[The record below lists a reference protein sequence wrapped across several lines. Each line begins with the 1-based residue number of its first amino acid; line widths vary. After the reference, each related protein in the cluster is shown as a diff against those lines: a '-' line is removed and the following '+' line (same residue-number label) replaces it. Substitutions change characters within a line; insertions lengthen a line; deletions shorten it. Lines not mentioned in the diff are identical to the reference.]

1 MKNTKFVFVTG
12 GVASGLGKGITAAS
26 LGRLL
31 KARGYK
37 ISNQKF
43 DPYLNVDPSMMSPI
57 QHGEIFV
64 TEDGA
69 ECDAD
74 VGHYERFTDEN
85 LTVNSNIT
93 SGKIYSTVLEKERNG
108 DYDGKTVQIIPHITD
123 HIKFLMQKVAENG
136 DVDIVITEIGGTV
149 GDMESHAFIEAIRQM
164 TFDVGRE
171 NVLYVHVTLL
181 PYLEK
186 GGEIK
191 TKPTQHSVKQLLS
204 MGIQPDIIVC
214 RTEIPLEKDIKEKIA
229 LYCNVPTECVIENA
243 DCDSLYQVPLCLE
256 RENFAQVVL
265 KRFNLPDSQ
274 PNLAQWQDILNAA
287 KLATKPVKISLVG
300 KYTVLP
306 DAYLSLIEAIKAAS
320 FAVGVDAGINWV
332 ASEQLEQGQL
342 DLLEDSA
349 GIIICGGFGPRGSE
363 GKVIAA
369 KFARE
374 NNVPCLG
381 LGMGMQAMAIDFARN
396 VMGLARANSAEFD
409 EATIHPIFINPGKGL
424 RKGAHPCTL
433 TTGSLAH
440 KIYGQTEISERH
452 RHRYE
457 FDSDY
462 ISEFEAAGMAISGR
476 GTNNNLAEIVE
487 ITGHTFHLGIIAH
500 PQFKS
505 RVGKPHPV
513 FVRFLEACNK

>member
-1 MKNTKFVFVTG
+1 MKKTKFVFVTG
-12 GVASGLGKGITAAS
+12 GVTSGNGKGITSAS

-37 ISNQKF
+37 VSNQKF
-43 DPYLNVDPSMMSPI
+43 DPYLNVDPSMMSPV

-93 SGKIYSTVLEKERNG
+93 SGKIYSSVIQKERNG
-108 DYDGKTVQIIPHITD
+108 DYGGKTVQIIPHITD
-123 HIKFLMQKVAENG
+123 HIKYLIQKVANNS

-149 GDMESHAFIEAIRQM
+149 GDMESQAYIEAIRQM

-171 NVLYVHVTLL
+171 NVMYVHVTLL
-181 PYLEK
+181 PYLDK

-204 MGIQPDIIVC
+204 MGIQPDMIVC
-214 RTEIPLEKDIKEKIA
+214 RTEIPLESDIKDKVA
-229 LYCNVPTECVIENA
+229 LYCNVPKECIIENA

-265 KRFNLPDSQ
+265 KRFGLEDRTPD
-274 PNLAQWQDILNAA
+274 LTQWRAILDMAE
-287 KLATKPVKISLVG
+287 KATTPVKISLVG

-320 FAVGVDAGINWV
+320 FAVGADVDINWV
-332 ASEQLEQGQL
+332 ASE
-342 DLLEDSA
+342 LLEEGETHLLDDSA

-369 KFARE
+369 KYARE
-374 NNVPCLG
+374 KGVPCLG
-381 LGMGMQAMAIDFARN
+381 LGMGMQAMVIEFARN
-396 VMGLARANSAEFD
+396 VMGLSRANSAEFD
-409 EATIHPIFINPGKGL
+409 EATAHSIFVNPGMGL
-424 RKGAHPCTL
+424 RKGGHPCTL
-433 TTGSLAH
+433 TPNSLAH
-440 KIYGQTEISERH
+440 KIYGETQISERH

-457 FDSDY
+457 FDATY
-462 ISEFEAAGMAISGR
+462 IDDFENAGMVVSGK
-476 GTNNNLAEIVE
+476 GTSNGTAEIIE
-487 ITGHTFHLGIIAH
+487 LPNHPFYFGTIAS

-505 RVGKPHPV
+505 RPNRPHPI
-513 FVRFLEACNK
+513 FVRFLEVCFQ